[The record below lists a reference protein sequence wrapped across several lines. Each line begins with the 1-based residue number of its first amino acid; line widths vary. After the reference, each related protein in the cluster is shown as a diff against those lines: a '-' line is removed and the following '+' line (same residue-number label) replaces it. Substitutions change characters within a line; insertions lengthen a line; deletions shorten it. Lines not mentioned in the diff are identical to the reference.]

1 MSSLL
6 TFSNAIRFT
15 SSIIKDEFR
24 DRKGATWK
32 KNGIPIIVKPII
44 TWTL

>member
-32 KNGIPIIVKPII
+32 KNGIPIKRYRYRGIQF
-44 TWTL
+44 